1 MNCRWVFWLDPVF
14 LLLVFGNLVSL
25 NHEIAAGEHIDWV
38 YRAAPRPGGGGSYIQ
53 GRGWDP
59 WSPFCCLQR
68 MRQSGGRHWDLLFWK
83 IELSFSL

>member
-38 YRAAPRPGGGGSYIQ
+38 YRAAPRTVVVAATFRVGFGTPGPHFAVCKG
-53 GRGWDP
+53 
-59 WSPFCCLQR
+59 
-68 MRQSGGRHWDLLFWK
+68 
-83 IELSFSL
+83 